1 MMSSFSDFFEAY
13 TTEEERKKWEHI
25 DLCNLIQ
32 EAKMVGITIDYDAV
46 CDCRRLG
53 VSYNIIKRDLE
64 KVIKEKRLEN
74 QERREK
80 TRNNNS

>member
-1 MMSSFSDFFEAY
+1 MSSFSDFFEAY
-13 TTEEERKKWEHI
+13 TTEEERKKWEHE

-32 EAKMVGITIDYDAV
+32 EAKMVGITIDYNTV
-46 CDCRRLG
+46 YDCRQLG
-53 VSYNIIKRDLE
+53 ISYNIIKRDLE
-64 KVIKEKRLEN
+64 KIIREKRFEN